1 MIKQFTDAWFSHKH
15 LVQEQFTAA
24 HPESY
29 IDVVRAVVEMI
40 SAAIDGASGAPD
52 PQHIHEIDDGGCQG
66 TLVYVIGENDY
77 QPDKYWY
84 VKVGYGSCSLCD
96 TLESIREYSD
106 SAPTAEQIQRY
117 MTLALHIVQGL
128 REMGRTDA

>member
-40 SAAIDGASGAPD
+40 SAAINGAFDAPD
-52 PQHIHEIDDGGCQG
+52 PQRIHEIDDGEYQG

>member
-40 SAAIDGASGAPD
+40 SAAIDGAFGAPD
-52 PQHIHEIDDGGCQG
+52 PQRIHELGFTTAPPAHILAGVRAAVAGPAPGRGLCAHRRCRNTCARVQCQ
-66 TLVYVIGENDY
+66 
-77 QPDKYWY
+77 
-84 VKVGYGSCSLCD
+84 
-96 TLESIREYSD
+96 
-106 SAPTAEQIQRY
+106 
-117 MTLALHIVQGL
+117 
-128 REMGRTDA
+128 